1 MKENL
6 KKIDPEM
13 PDDSPGDDIEDFNAE
28 NFNDTDEIEVK
39 RGSKFAIVF
48 KANAKDGNNYLLSN

>member
-6 KKIDPEM
+6 KKIDPDM

-48 KANAKDGNNYLLSN
+48 KANA